1 MKKRKEIL
9 KNVTLVILALIMLC
23 VNEMSYSLGLFD
35 EFWYRYTQITFSL
48 VSLVYIILALIDYK
62 NYIKTKKV

>member
-9 KNVTLVILALIMLC
+9 KNVALVILALIMLC

>member
-9 KNVTLVILALIMLC
+9 KNVALVILALIMLC

-48 VSLVYIILALIDYK
+48 VSLVYIIFALIDYK

>member
-9 KNVTLVILALIMLC
+9 KNIALVILALIMLC

>member
-48 VSLVYIILALIDYK
+48 VSLVYIIFALIDYK